1 MDSISHRE
9 MRNQSGEIL
18 RRVAAGESIQVT
30 NNGRVAAVIVPPPSS
45 MLESLVERGEVRLAT
60 GDLSDL
66 RAMDRHESELT
77 TKEILDDLRG
87 QS

>member
-1 MDSISHRE
+1 
-9 MRNQSGEIL
+9 
-18 RRVAAGESIQVT
+18 
-30 NNGRVAAVIVPPPSS
+30 
-45 MLESLVERGEVRLAT
+45 VRLAT